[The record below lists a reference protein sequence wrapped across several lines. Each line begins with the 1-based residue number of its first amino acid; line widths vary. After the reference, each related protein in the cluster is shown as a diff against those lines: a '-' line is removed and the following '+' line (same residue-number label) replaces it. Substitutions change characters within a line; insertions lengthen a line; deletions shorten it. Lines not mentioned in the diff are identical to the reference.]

1 MNEMIHIQFSA
12 AEAHRDAIRQ
22 AYRNPHG
29 DALPPQKTR
38 RTHRSRLFFAA
49 RRTVLRPVL
58 G

>member
-1 MNEMIHIQFSA
+1 MNEMIHIQFSG

-38 RTHRSRLFFAA
+38 RTRPTRLLFAV